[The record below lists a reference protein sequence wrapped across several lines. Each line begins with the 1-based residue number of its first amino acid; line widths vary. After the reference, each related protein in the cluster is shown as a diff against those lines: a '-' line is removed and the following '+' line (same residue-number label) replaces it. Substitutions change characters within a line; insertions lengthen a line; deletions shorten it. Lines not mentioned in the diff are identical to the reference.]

1 MRAWLVS
8 LFRVLLCF
16 VARCRS
22 RARRTRSLVC
32 SALHH
37 HRSIDRSCRAAGAS
51 CGLASLSHRSCT
63 TRAASGSGR
72 SSAGLVRAPFLRRW
86 RTFGAEWHRNRWSWQ
101 TQWRV
106 NEAYAWIGPCTGAQ
120 VRLCPAVV
128 RAAAQARRPGLLRDA
143 GHAQP
148 LQHQAHHRHGASSV
162 QRASST
168 SPHSLASERVC
179 VCVRAALQENE
190 RVQYTDLHG
199 LRHSVRVP
207 SGCVW
212 VEGDNKAVS
221 IDSRIYGPLPV
232 NLISGK
238 VLVRVRAAHHRSEVA
253 RFRSPDGAHAYCCW
267 SHGSCYLYDRSAGY
281 LPTLYIEHT
290 HSLSLTYSRFNCIY
304 HTFHSIPC
312 HSTTT
317 TTSLDSEHLMIVVD
331 SIESQLQEPTDQLRA
346 RARVPLGRR
355 RRHCTRNARLVATSA
370 MQRAP

>member
-1 MRAWLVS
+1 MRQSRPQA
-8 LFRVLLCF
+8 RVA
-16 VARCRS
+16 ARINRLRVPRYPSIGRQASCA
-22 RARRTRSLVC
+22 RARDVCALGWCRCSVCFSASSLAVALAQGALVRLCALRSIIID
-32 SALHH
+32 
-37 HRSIDRSCRAAGAS
+37 RSIDHVEPLAQVVDWHHCRIGRVQHEPPRVLAGR
-51 CGLASLSHRSCT
+51 LQVSL
-63 TRAASGSGR
+63 
-72 SSAGLVRAPFLRRW
+72 RAPFLRRW

-238 VLVRVRAAHHRSEVA
+238 VLVRVRAAMIAA
-253 RFRSPDGAHAYCCW
+253 RQRDSAHQMAPTV
-267 SHGSCYLYDRSAGY
+267 AGY
-281 LPTLYIEHT
+281 MAAATSTTDRPDTCQRSTLNILTHSHSHT
-290 HSLSLTYSRFNCIY
+290 HDSIAYII
-304 HTFHSIPC
+304 HSIPF
-312 HSTTT
+312 HA
-317 TTSLDSEHLMIVVD
+317 I
-331 SIESQLQEPTDQLRA
+331 
-346 RARVPLGRR
+346 RR
-355 RRHCTRNARLVATSA
+355 RRRRASILNTS
-370 MQRAP
+370 